1 MNQYA
6 KKMKKVR
13 HKAGFSQSGFDKLLG
28 LPFNT
33 TNGVENAKHNSISAP
48 FSTLLDLCEHPEVIH
63 RLRIMRGMDVD
74 ENQCKLCKYFD
85 TCTTKG
91 GPNCQS
97 FKLKKVIFTRR
108 QP

>member
-1 MNQYA
+1 MNKYA

-33 TNGVENAKHNSISAP
+33 TNGVENAKHNDIAAP
-48 FSTLLDLCEHPEVIH
+48 FKTLLDLCEFPVVI
-63 RLRIMRGMDVD
+63 RILTIMRDKAEIKCVR
-74 ENQCKLCKYFD
+74 CVYYD

-91 GPNCQS
+91 GKDCPI
-97 FKLKKVIFTRR
+97 FKPKK
-108 QP
+108 